1 MSACLLQSHGETIR
15 GKGKA
20 VFCPCFSFL
29 FPLVVSPLH
38 RYGRIKLICKYVR
51 TCALRR
57 KSEMLF
63 LAEQH
68 FGFKAACMIKFLV
81 YLRYYY
87 HLWDFE
93 FSVQAALW
101 IFLFVRCR
109 FDYSYRKRTDFV
121 GKRSLPLRQGRQGGA
136 APWPLPP
143 LKRWTKLFTFVFICA
158 GSFNSLLTFF
168 I

>member
-1 MSACLLQSHGETIR
+1 MSVPAPIG
-15 GKGKA
+15 GNWN
-20 VFCPCFSFL
+20 
-29 FPLVVSPLH
+29 
-38 RYGRIKLICKYVR
+38 
-51 TCALRR
+51 RR
-57 KSEMLF
+57 SWRNISQF
-63 LAEQH
+63 Q
-68 FGFKAACMIKFLV
+68 AAWMIKFLV

-136 APWPLPP
+136 APLTPA
-143 LKRWTKLFTFVFICA
+143 TFEKVD
-158 GSFNSLLTFF
+158 
-168 I
+168 